1 MSTPPLPLGAR
12 LRTRGVCED
21 DWSARPTAERPWPV
35 ILIHGTCD
43 TKGVWQVLAG
53 LLRENGW
60 AVFAPDY
67 GNRATGPIQESARQL
82 DAYIDAV
89 LTVTGAEQAILVGHS
104 QGGLLARY
112 WMRMH
117 DRADRVHHLVCISSP
132 NHGTTQG
139 GIASPL
145 FRSER
150 QEDVVRSL
158 IDGWFGPA
166 GMQQVSGSDIVEATN
181 RGSEVEDDVSY
192 TCIATR
198 SDAVVVPPTTCFLN
212 GQKVR
217 NIFIQDIDRRALIRH
232 EDMPMDKRVCQL
244 ISDDLDQ
251 LAEARASA
259 S

>member
-12 LRTRGVCED
+12 MRARGVCED

-53 LLRENGW
+53 MLREAGW

-67 GNRATGPIQESARQL
+67 GTRATGPIPDSARQL
-82 DAYIDAV
+82 DAYINAV
-89 LTVTGAEQAILVGHS
+89 LTVTGADKAILVGHS

-117 DRADRVHHLVCISSP
+117 GGAGRVHHVVCVSAP

-145 FRSER
+145 FKGER
-150 QEDVVRSL
+150 QEEVVRSL

-166 GMQQVSGSDIVEATN
+166 GMQQIAGSEIVEATN
-181 RGSEVEDDVSY
+181 RGSEVEPGVSY

-198 SDAVVVPPTTCFLN
+198 SDAVVVPPTTCFLT
-212 GQKVR
+212 GPKVR
-217 NIFIQDIDRRALIRH
+217 NVFVQDVERRALIRH
-232 EDMPMDKRVCQL
+232 EDMPMDKRVCGIILEDVEQL
-244 ISDDLDQ
+244 VG
-251 LAEARASA
+251 
-259 S
+259 

>member
-1 MSTPPLPLGAR
+1 MTTLPLGAR
-12 LRTRGVCED
+12 RRPRGVYED

-43 TKGVWQVLAG
+43 NKGIWQVLADM
-53 LLRENGW
+53 LRAAGW
-60 AVFAPDY
+60 ATFAPDY
-67 GNRATGPIQESARQL
+67 GMRATGPLQDSARQL

-89 LTVTGAEQAILVGHS
+89 RTVTGAEQVILVGHS

-117 DRADRVHHLVCISSP
+117 ESAEIVRHVVCISAP

-150 QEDVVRSL
+150 QEEVARSL

-166 GMQQVSGSDIVEATN
+166 GMQQVTGSEIVEATN
-181 RGSEVEDDVSY
+181 RGSEVEPGVSY

-198 SDAVVVPPTTCFLN
+198 SDAIVVPPNTCFLDGAN
-212 GQKVR
+212 VH
-217 NIFIQDIDRRALIRH
+217 NVYIQDIERLAIIRH
-232 EDMPMDKRVCQL
+232 EDMPMDRRVCQFVL
-244 ISDDLDQ
+244 EELER
-251 LAEARASA
+251 L
-259 S
+259 